1 MAEILERIVKKL
13 NRIKEA
19 DKVRSKAKEAAVE
32 NIVFI
37 NGKKKSPTKRQKV
50 YCTDDNADK
59 EGNGVNKNILS
70 LFTFGNQGNQ
80 IDNQTA
86 QNITHAFRKISEER
100 RLIHSCSYK
109 AGAVCNNQQEN

>member
-50 YCTDDNADK
+50 YCTYDK
-59 EGNGVNKNILS
+59 WRSGRGSYPCLPEGS
-70 LFTFGNQGNQ
+70 L
-80 IDNQTA
+80 
-86 QNITHAFRKISEER
+86 
-100 RLIHSCSYK
+100 
-109 AGAVCNNQQEN
+109 